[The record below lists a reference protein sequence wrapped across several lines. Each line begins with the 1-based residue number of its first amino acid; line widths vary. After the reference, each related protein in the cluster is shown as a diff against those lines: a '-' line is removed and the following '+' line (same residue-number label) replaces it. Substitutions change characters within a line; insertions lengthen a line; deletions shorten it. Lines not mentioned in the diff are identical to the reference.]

1 MTLTLNK
8 KERVALGR
16 EIERAGKII
25 AAGRAGWRKRSSMML
40 ARALVDY
47 YRAINA
53 DESKIL
59 ADAHLGA
66 RITAGRMGG
75 GK

>member
-1 MTLTLNK
+1 MNK
-8 KERVALGR
+8 AQRVALGR
-16 EIERAGKII
+16 EIERAGRII
-25 AAGRAGWRKRSSMML
+25 TAGRAGWRKRSSMVM
-40 ARALVDY
+40 ARALGDY
-47 YRAINA
+47 YREINA

-66 RITAGRMGG
+66 RITAGLMGG